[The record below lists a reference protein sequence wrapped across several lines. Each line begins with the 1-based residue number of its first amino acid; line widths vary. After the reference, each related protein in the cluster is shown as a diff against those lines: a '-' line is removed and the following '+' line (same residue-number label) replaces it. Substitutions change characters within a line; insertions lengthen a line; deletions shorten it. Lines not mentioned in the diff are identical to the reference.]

1 MYAVI
6 KTGGQQ
12 YRIKEG
18 DTLDIEKLDG
28 TPGDEVVFA
37 QVLMVSENGKIT
49 LGTPTIDKASVSATI
64 KAHGK
69 HKKIRII
76 KFRRRKNYLKT
87 QGHRQLFTQV
97 KIDKIKLN

>member
-12 YRIKEG
+12 YRVKEG

-28 TPGDEVVFA
+28 VPGDAIIFA
-37 QVLMVSENGKIT
+37 EVLMVSENEKII
-49 LGTPTIDKASVSATI
+49 LGTPTVDKASVSATI
-64 KAHGK
+64 TTQGK
-69 HKKIRII
+69 HKKICII
-76 KFRRRKNYLKT
+76 KFRRRKNYLKR